1 MGLEAINFFFR
12 SEEQIEYKAASNKEI
27 TRISGNKY
35 VYKEEDNYWIDLEFQ
50 DPNALSIRITLCNP
64 TEAVL
69 TALDHLVAFLFGFQG
84 GILLD
89 ANTKQTY
96 KTYNNDIQEALR
108 ASYLNRKKVFQEIYG
123 AYTAAIGSEEFYKRS
138 KNN

>member
-12 SEEQIEYKAASNKEI
+12 AEEQIEYKVASNKEI
-27 TRISGNKY
+27 TPVEDRKY

-50 DPNALSIRITLCNP
+50 DSNALSIRITLCNP

-69 TALDHLVAFLFGFQG
+69 TALNHLMLFLFDSQG

-96 KTYNNDIQEALR
+96 KEYNNEVQEALR
-108 ASYLNRKKVFQEIYG
+108 ASYLSRKKVFEEIYG
-123 AYTAAIGSEEFYKRS
+123 DHTAAIGSEEFYKRLED
-138 KNN
+138 N